1 MRQYALDSVAINLL
15 EAREVVVSSL
25 DEPFLL
31 YLIDMAMLETGKKI
45 AAEIPVSSAKMDTR
59 SRKPRHVRRRL
70 VSLLG

>member
-45 AAEIPVSSAKMDTR
+45 AAEISSAKMDTR
-59 SRKPRHVRRRL
+59 SRKPRRMRRPL
-70 VSLLG
+70 VSLMA